1 MSKRERESRNDRPV
15 GFCQA
20 LGSALA
26 AMVGVQ
32 SSKTRERDF
41 KHGKASTFIA
51 AGLILTATV
60 VIGLYAVVRFVL
72 YQAGL

>member
-1 MSKRERESRNDRPV
+1 MSEQERESRNSRPV
-15 GFCQA
+15 DFFQA

-26 AMVGVQ
+26 AMVGIQ
-32 SSKTRERDF
+32 SRKNRERDF
-41 KHGKASTFIA
+41 KHGKVGTFIA

-60 VIGLYAVVRFVL
+60 VVGLYAVVRFVL